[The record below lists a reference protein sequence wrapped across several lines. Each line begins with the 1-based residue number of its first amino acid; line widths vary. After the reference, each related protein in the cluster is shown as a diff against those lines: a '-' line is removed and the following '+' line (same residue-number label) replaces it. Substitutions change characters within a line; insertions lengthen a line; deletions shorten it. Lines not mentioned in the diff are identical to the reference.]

1 MQISMNQGTG
11 LSERNWLTEG
21 CHLCAW
27 KMMDP
32 ICKLP
37 YPTAPPTPPHP
48 PSPSPMVIKQGR
60 KPVTFLE
67 NNKWSGKIGTLL
79 AISPDCQGAREGPV
93 RFRSWQDW
101 LPSWTLFFIFL
112 SFAILFSM
120 DVYKMKA
127 IYVNLQNLHTSAAFK
142 IFDFVHQIRRSTVP
156 FHQRHGRAWFDRRQQ
171 LPGDE
176 QTDAMWYAC
185 LARWNE
191 IDLCFIYGTSHLL

>member
-37 YPTAPPTPPHP
+37 YPTAPPHTPAP

-60 KPVTFLE
+60 KRVTFLGKK
-67 NNKWSGKIGTLL
+67 NKWSGKIGTLL
-79 AISPDCQGAREGPV
+79 AISPDCQGARRGPV
-93 RFRSWQDW
+93 RFQSWQDW
-101 LPSWTLFFIFL
+101 LSSWTLFFIFL

-120 DVYKMKA
+120 DIYKMKL
-127 IYVNLQNLHTSAAFK
+127 IWEPTKTHKCSFQN
-142 IFDFVHQIRRSTVP
+142 IRFGAP
-156 FHQRHGRAWFDRRQQ
+156 
-171 LPGDE
+171 
-176 QTDAMWYAC
+176 
-185 LARWNE
+185 N
-191 IDLCFIYGTSHLL
+191 